1 LSHIFVFLKNRN
13 RVRARQEV
21 QKFVAPIRIHLE
33 SNYVE
38 LHTTEP
44 TGYLGPKPGIAGGT
58 APTMSS
64 TEDRL
69 LAVALN
75 AWKQNIE
82 RAGKVFST
90 RSTADLQKEVAP
102 GKNRLIYLWGH
113 LTAVHDAMLPLLGL
127 GPRLHPELD
136 VPFITKPDK
145 SVPDLPSAE
154 EVKTAWE
161 EVNGKLASEFAKL
174 SPADWLQKH
183 SAVSDEDFAKDPSRN
198 RFAVL
203 LSRTNHLAFHIGQ
216 TALLPK

>member
-1 LSHIFVFLKNRN
+1 MGPAGNFGLN
-13 RVRARQEV
+13 
-21 QKFVAPIRIHLE
+21 LE
-33 SNYVE
+33 SRKE
-38 LHTTEP
+38 HSR
-44 TGYLGPKPGIAGGT
+44 
-58 APTMSS
+58 TMPS
-64 TEDRL
+64 TEERL
-69 LAVALN
+69 LTVALN
-75 AWKQNIE
+75 AWKQNVE
-82 RAGKVFST
+82 RAEKIFSG
-90 RSTADLQKEVAP
+90 RSAADLEKEVAP

-145 SVPDLPSAE
+145 SVPDLPSADA
-154 EVKTAWE
+154 VKKAWE

-183 SAVSDEDFAKDPSRN
+183 SAVSDEDFAKDPLRN

-203 LSRTNHLAFHIGQ
+203 LSRTSHLAFHLGQ